1 MAYYTAF
8 SCQGKPGKPK
18 NVPGRFPSGG
28 LPVSSRFN
36 YTGAVTGF
44 SPGPRVNICM
54 NPNKKFKDY
63 CEEIMDFY
71 RERGVKIDPA
81 PTVVIKTQ
89 SVSRFDPFP
98 PTGNYDFTT

>member
-1 MAYYTAF
+1 
-8 SCQGKPGKPK
+8 
-18 NVPGRFPSGG
+18 
-28 LPVSSRFN
+28 
-36 YTGAVTGF
+36 
-44 SPGPRVNICM
+44 M

-63 CEEIMDFY
+63 CEEIMDFF